1 MNNLDKFID
10 KKIISSILNED
21 DSTLDCYLEGF
32 EYNVS
37 EINTIASNN
46 YKKEAFLLKGKIKKL
61 RDERLYEKAKI
72 FKDAINNNIDK
83 PVNYLLEILRNNK
96 FQVQFRNLENLSVEE
111 IVDIIKDQNLLEII
125 ENLDEEE

>member
-46 YKKEAFLLKGKIKKL
+46 YKKETFLLKGKIKKL
-61 RDERLYEKAKI
+61 RDERLYEKAKM

-83 PVNYLLEILRNNK
+83 PVNYLLEILKNNK

>member
-61 RDERLYEKAKI
+61 RDERLYEKAKM

-96 FQVQFRNLENLSVEE
+96 FQVQFRNLENLSIEE
-111 IVDIIKDQNLLEII
+111 IIDIIKEQNLLEII